1 MSNPYQPS
9 PSPYVTG
16 PMPPAGRPK
25 MFNTRAAQVLW
36 TLLPIVSLGLA
47 GAVPLV
53 AAAVKGVVRPVVPA
67 VYVAAELAVFGVVVA
82 LGDGDHPV
90 AGLVLILFII
100 AAATHTALLDSERVT
115 FGK

>member
-9 PSPYVTG
+9 PSPYLTG

-36 TLLPIVSLGLA
+36 TLLPIVSLGFA

-53 AAAVKGVVRPVVPA
+53 AAAVKGVVKPVVPA
-67 VYVAAELAVFGVVVA
+67 VYIAAELVVLGVAVA
-82 LGDGDHPV
+82 LGDGDHPAV
-90 AGLVLILFII
+90 GLVLILFII
-100 AAATHTALLDSERVT
+100 TAATHTALLDSERVS

>member
-1 MSNPYQPS
+1 MSNPYQPG

-16 PMPPAGRPK
+16 PMPPTGRPK

-53 AAAVKGVVRPVVPA
+53 AASVKGVVKTVVPA
-67 VYVAAELAVFGVVVA
+67 VYVVAEIAVFAVVLA
-82 LGDGDHPV
+82 LGDGSPV

-100 AAATHTALLDSERVT
+100 TAATHTALLDSERVT

>member
-1 MSNPYQPS
+1 MSNPYQS
-9 PSPYVTG
+9 GPSPYLNA
-16 PMPPAGRPK
+16 PIPPVGRPR
-25 MFNTRAAQVLW
+25 MFNSKIAQFLW

-53 AAAVKGVVRPVVPA
+53 AAAVKGVVKPVVPA
-67 VYVAAELAVFGVVVA
+67 VYVAVELAVFGVAVA

-100 AAATHTALLDSERVT
+100 TAATHTALLDSERVT
-115 FGK
+115 IGK